1 MTAAERFA
9 RWTRAEIPGEGVRR
23 FRIAFAAIWLV
34 YDALDL
40 CLKGTA
46 INQWVGGASLP
57 VVGLTALQLGLIAA
71 EIGLLSGRRARSCAL
86 AACVL
91 RAVEAYFYLRL
102 NDFYYFSVV
111 ALILSQ
117 CRLDRDGAREP
128 AWARDVLLLQ
138 AAWMYFATGLL
149 KTSAL
154 FLSGGHLYVRHQYLL
169 TALGWPYPAFY
180 RDLVSTLSGNALLA
194 RLGLLGEF
202 SLAALLAL
210 RAPKRPTVA
219 LALAL
224 HLFAALAL
232 NVFFFGA
239 SMIVQVAFLI
249 PDRERARGAA

>member
-9 RWTRAEIPGEGVRR
+9 RWTRAEIPGDGVRR
-23 FRIAFAAIWLV
+23 FRIAFASIWLL
-34 YDALDL
+34 YDVLDL

-46 INQWVGGASLP
+46 INQWIGGARLP
-57 VVGLTALQLGLIAA
+57 VAGLTALQLGLIAA
-71 EIGLLSGRRARSCAL
+71 EAGLLWGRRARPCAF

-91 RAVEAYFYLRL
+91 RAAEAYFYFRL

-128 AWARDVLLLQ
+128 AWTRDVLLLQ

-149 KTSAL
+149 KTSAA

-169 TALGWPYPAFY
+169 TALNWPYPAFY
-180 RDLVSTLSGNALLA
+180 RNFVSTLAGNALLA

-202 SLAALLAL
+202 SLAALIAL

-219 LALAL
+219 LAIAL
-224 HLFAALAL
+224 HLFAAVAL

-239 SMIVQVAFLI
+239 SMVAQLAFLL
-249 PDRERARGAA
+249 PDRERA